1 MRKIFDFSTYV
12 ELFEADSP
20 MGSKLYDQTL
30 GLIIS
35 TILNSYSS
43 ELAYPVS
50 PYDSKIEADIDF
62 IKSKSIQEKPQAF
75 KTILDKVKSSSESNS
90 SPMVVKVV
98 DAWVAAGSK
107 AADALNSLISQYKD
121 DANELDS
128 INTKINSFLDDYL
141 VNLEDAAKNESLN
154 SERNNTIN
162 EEFSFWQGKKGIVE
176 DLATRAAVA
185 SSKLA
190 NFKGIMGMEKVI
202 PGLENQLQ
210 QISNRI
216 GQLEQ
221 SKRKDIDKLEL
232 EKIDDQIANIV
243 AQAESA
249 SLKAA
254 KENKTNQAAAG
265 VLVQAIGLVSAAKKL
280 EQQYLDEKQKEEEKK
295 RSSLIKTTISGT
307 IDYDPDNIGKV
318 NPEVKSF
325 QQLVTDKFSKIK
337 SLTSLPQWKK
347 MGTDGKFG
355 PNTRD
360 IVKILKAGF
369 DISDKSGDI
378 TKELVDEIQIQADT
392 IKESGNSKIF
402 SFDSFNILNEAAFDI
417 SKAVSMASSLQR
429 SAPLKSKPS
438 GTSKG
443 TSGDPERDRM
453 MQDWEEKSK
462 ARKALEDVRSP
473 EDKKRWKF
481 LTDIKVPAWKNF
493 GSVTIF
499 KSKGSKIDDGVRVL
513 WKSKAVG
520 DKRELNAEKG
530 YISRFFDDGSYK
542 YFNATSS
549 GGTGSEVSRGT
560 WKIDSSGKKMI
571 LTDQDGKTT
580 DIW

>member
-1 MRKIFDFSTYV
+1 MRKIFDFSTFV

-20 MGSKLYDQTL
+20 MDSKLYDQTL

-43 ELAYPVS
+43 ELAYPTS

-75 KTILDKVKSSSESNS
+75 KAILDKVKDSSESNS
-90 SPMVVKVV
+90 SPMAVKVV

-107 AADALNSLISQYKD
+107 AADALSSLVSQYKD
-121 DANELDS
+121 DSEELNS
-128 INTKINSFLDDYL
+128 INTAINGFLDDYL
-141 VNLEDAAKNESLN
+141 VNLEDVAKNESLN
-154 SERNNTIN
+154 LGQEYKIN
-162 EEFSFWQGKKGIVE
+162 EEFSFWQGKKGIVG

-185 SSKLA
+185 SSKLT
-190 NFKGIMGMEKVI
+190 NFKQITGMEKVI

-221 SKRKDIDKLEL
+221 SKRKDIDRSEL
-232 EKIDDQIANIV
+232 EKIDDQIAAVV

-254 KENKTNQAAAG
+254 KEDKTNQAAAG
-265 VLVQAIGLVSAAKKL
+265 ILVQAIGLVTVAKKL
-280 EQQYLDEKQKEEEKK
+280 EQQYLDAKQKEEEKK
-295 RSSLIKTTISGT
+295 KSSVVKTTISGT
-307 IDYDPDNIGKV
+307 IDYDPDTIGKV

-337 SLTSLPQWKK
+337 SITSLPQWKK

-369 DISDKSGDI
+369 DLKDKSGDI
-378 TKELVDEIQIQADT
+378 TKELVDEIQIQSDT
-392 IKESGNSKIF
+392 IKESSDSRIF
-402 SFDSFNILNEAAFDI
+402 NFDSFEILSEAAFDL
-417 SKAVSMASSLQR
+417 SKAIAVASSLQR
-429 SAPLKSKPS
+429 SAPPKAKSS
-438 GTSKG
+438 GTSAG

-462 ARKALEDVRSP
+462 AKKALEDARP
-473 EDKKRWKF
+473 AEDKKRWKF

-499 KSKGSKIDDGVRVL
+499 KSDGSKIDDGVRVL
-513 WKSKAVG
+513 WKSKALG
-520 DKRELNAEKG
+520 EKGNLNAEKG

-571 LTDQDGKTT
+571 LTDKDGKTT